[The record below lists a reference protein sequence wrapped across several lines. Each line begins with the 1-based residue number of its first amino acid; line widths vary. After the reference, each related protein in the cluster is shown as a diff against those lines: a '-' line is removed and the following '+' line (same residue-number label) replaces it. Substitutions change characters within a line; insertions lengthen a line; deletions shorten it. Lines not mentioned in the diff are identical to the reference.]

1 MSQSFELNYPRDL
14 LFLQSDQMSTEARID
29 GDYDEGE
36 SYNGE
41 TLVALSVGLELWLT
55 RRQFA
60 IYHTESNEEII

>member
-1 MSQSFELNYPRDL
+1 
-14 LFLQSDQMSTEARID
+14 MSTEARID